1 MSTAEAT
8 FSLLDEE
15 EERDEVGPSS
25 TSAAPPPKNR
35 PSLRSISLSQAPSAP
50 RDLENGNGQNS
61 CAELHKLTAG
71 STTSL
76 TSQSKNAKKVN
87 KFYKKQNE
95 LLENFKNDS
104 EQIEQF
110 NRTRRRTTSKEED
123 DIEEIIASIPP
134 VIPEDKPLVA
144 PLVKHIFLKD
154 GTDEPEVVIF
164 DVPRSPRNPRRKPM
178 ERTNTEDKSLD
189 EKKEDESGSA
199 ARMAKITLLVNF
211 LLMVAKVVASV
222 LSGSMSI
229 ISSMVDSVVDIT
241 SGLVISLSERMI
253 KKRDPYLYPRG
264 RTRLEP
270 LALILISV
278 IMGMASIQL
287 IISSVRGIHDAV
299 QYDLHG
305 IGEEPKLNVTITSV
319 VIMVSTVLIKLSL
332 YITCKRYKEP
342 SVNVLA
348 MDHRNDCISN
358 TVALLC
364 AWLGTKYSYYFD
376 PVGAIIVSMY
386 ILYTW
391 VQTGREHLAKLS
403 GKTAE
408 PEFINRIIKV
418 CLDHDSRISHI
429 DTVYVYH
436 FGSKFLVEVH
446 IVLDENMILRESHD
460 ISETLQSNIES
471 LPEVERAFVHTD
483 YDYDHHPNDEHK
495 VV

>member
-15 EERDEVGPSS
+15 EERDEVGPS
-25 TSAAPPPKNR
+25 TTIKAGR

-50 RDLENGNGQNS
+50 RDLENGQTS
-61 CAELHKLTAG
+61 CAELHKMAAG

-123 DIEEIIASIPP
+123 DDAEVVAVIPP
-134 VIPEDKPLVA
+134 AIPEDRAVVA
-144 PLVKHIFLKD
+144 PLVKHVD

-178 ERTNTEDKSLD
+178 ERVDTEEKSVD
-189 EKKEDESGSA
+189 EKKDDESSAA
-199 ARMAKITLLVNF
+199 ARMAKITLAVNF

-278 IMGMASIQL
+278 IMGMASVQL
-287 IISSVRGIHDAV
+287 IISSVRGIHDGI
-299 QYDLHG
+299 QYDLYG
-305 IGEEPKLNVTITSV
+305 IGEEPKLNVTIVSV

-332 YITCKRYKEP
+332 YLFCKKYKDP

-376 PVGAIIVSMY
+376 PAGAIIVSLY

-418 CLDHDSRISHI
+418 CLDHDNRISHI

-483 YDYDHHPNDEHK
+483 YDYDHHPHDEHK

>member
-1 MSTAEAT
+1 MSSAEAT

-25 TSAAPPPKNR
+25 AATAAVINKGR

-50 RDLENGNGQNS
+50 RDLENGNGQSS
-61 CAELHKLTAG
+61 CAELHRMAAG

-123 DIEEIIASIPP
+123 DVDVIAAIPP
-134 VIPEDKPLVA
+134 SIPEDRVVVA
-144 PLVKHIFLKD
+144 PLVKHVD

-178 ERTNTEDKSLD
+178 ERTATEEKSD
-189 EKKEDESGSA
+189 EKKIEDESTAA
-199 ARMAKITLLVNF
+199 ARMARITLLVNF
-211 LLMVAKVVASV
+211 LLMMAKVVASV

-287 IISSVRGIHDAV
+287 IISSVRGIHDGI
-299 QYDLHG
+299 QYDLYG
-305 IGEEPKLNVTITSV
+305 IGEEPKLNVTLISV
-319 VIMVSTVLIKLSL
+319 VIMVSTVLIKLAL
-332 YITCKRYKEP
+332 YLFCKRYKEP

-376 PVGAIIVSMY
+376 PAGAIIVSLY

-483 YDYDHHPNDEHK
+483 YDYDHHPHDEHK

>member
-1 MSTAEAT
+1 MTDAETT

-15 EERDEVGPSS
+15 EERDEVGPS
-25 TSAAPPPKNR
+25 TAVVKGR
-35 PSLRSISLSQAPSAP
+35 PSLRSISLSQTPSAP
-50 RDLENGNGQNS
+50 RDLESGNVNGYGNVGQMS
-61 CAELHKLTAG
+61 CGAELHKLTGG

-76 TSQSKNAKKVN
+76 TSQSKKVT

-110 NRTRRRTTSKEED
+110 NRTRRRTTSKEEETD
-123 DIEEIIASIPP
+123 LTTSLPTTVP
-134 VIPEDKPLVA
+134 VERAATA
-144 PLVKHIFLKD
+144 PLVKHVD
-154 GTDEPEVVIF
+154 GTDEPEVVII
-164 DVPRSPRNPRRKPM
+164 DVPRSPRNIRRKPM
-178 ERTNTEDKSLD
+178 ERTDTEKDSMD
-189 EKKEDESGSA
+189 EKAKEDESRAA

-211 LLMVAKVVASV
+211 ILMIAKVFASV

-287 IISSVRGIHDAV
+287 IISSVRGIHEGL
-299 QYDLHG
+299 QYDMYG
-305 IGEEPKLNVTITSV
+305 IGEAPRLNVTFISV
-319 VIMVSTVLIKLSL
+319 IIMVCTVLIKLSL
-332 YITCKRYKEP
+332 YLFCKRYKEP

-358 TVALLC
+358 TVALIC

-376 PVGAIIVSMY
+376 PAGAILVSCY

-418 CLDHDSRISHI
+418 CLDHDNRISHI

-483 YDYDHHPNDEHK
+483 YDYDHHPHDEHK

>member
-25 TSAAPPPKNR
+25 TSVAPPPKNR

-144 PLVKHIFLKD
+144 PLVKHI
-154 GTDEPEVVIF
+154 
-164 DVPRSPRNPRRKPM
+164 KPM
-178 ERTNTEDKSLD
+178 ERTNTEEKSFD

-199 ARMAKITLLVNF
+199 ARMAKITLSVNF
-211 LLMVAKVVASV
+211 MLMVAKVVASV

-332 YITCKRYKEP
+332 YVTCKRYKEP

>member
-1 MSTAEAT
+1 MSSADAT

-25 TSAAPPPKNR
+25 NNVPPITKGR

-50 RDLENGNGQNS
+50 RDLENGNGQAS
-61 CAELHKLTAG
+61 CAELHKMAAG

-123 DIEEIIASIPP
+123 DIDDIIAAAIPP
-134 VIPEDKPLVA
+134 VIPEDRAVVA
-144 PLVKHIFLKD
+144 PLVKHVD

-178 ERTNTEDKSLD
+178 ERNDTEEKSFD
-189 EKKEDESGSA
+189 EKKEDETNAA
-199 ARMAKITLLVNF
+199 ARMAKITLFVNF
-211 LLMVAKVVASV
+211 LLMIAKVVASV

-241 SGLVISLSERMI
+241 SGLVISMSERMI

-287 IISSVRGIHDAV
+287 IISSVRGIHDGI
-299 QYDLHG
+299 QYDLYG
-305 IGEEPKLNVTITSV
+305 IGEEPKLNVTIISV

-332 YITCKRYKEP
+332 HLFCKRYKEP

-376 PVGAIIVSMY
+376 PAGAIIVSLY

-418 CLDHDSRISHI
+418 CLDHDNRISHI

>member
-1 MSTAEAT
+1 MTKTEAT

-15 EERDEVGPSS
+15 EERDEVGPS
-25 TSAAPPPKNR
+25 TVLVPGR

-50 RDLENGNGQNS
+50 RDLENGNGQTS

-76 TSQSKNAKKVN
+76 SSQSKNAKKVN

-123 DIEEIIASIPP
+123 DDADVIAAIPP
-134 VIPEDKPLVA
+134 PIPEEKAVVA
-144 PLVKHIFLKD
+144 PLVKHID

-164 DVPRSPRNPRRKPM
+164 DVPRSPRNPRKKPM
-178 ERTNTEDKSLD
+178 ERTDTEEKSVD
-189 EKKEDESGSA
+189 EKKDDESNTA
-199 ARMAKITLLVNF
+199 ARMANITLAVNF
-211 LLMVAKVVASV
+211 LLMIAKVVASV

-270 LALILISV
+270 LSLILISV

-287 IISSVRGIHDAV
+287 IIASVRGIHDGI
-299 QYDLHG
+299 QFHLYG

-319 VIMVSTVLIKLSL
+319 VIMVSTVLVKLSL
-332 YITCKRYKEP
+332 YLFCKRYKEP

-358 TVALLC
+358 TVALIC

-376 PVGAIIVSMY
+376 PAGAIVVSMY

-418 CLDHDSRISHI
+418 CLDHDARISHI

-446 IVLDENMILRESHD
+446 IVLDENMILKESHD

-483 YDYDHHPNDEHK
+483 YDYDHHPHDEHK
-495 VV
+495 IV

>member
-1 MSTAEAT
+1 MSAGEAK
-8 FSLLDEE
+8 FSLLEDEE
-15 EERDEVGPSS
+15 EENRDEVPQTS
-25 TSAAPPPKNR
+25 TSTLIPQKS
-35 PSLRSISLSQAPSAP
+35 SLRSISLSHGAASIPK
-50 RDLENGNGQNS
+50 DIENQTS
-61 CAELHKLTAG
+61 CAELHRLAAG

-76 TSQSKNAKKVN
+76 SSQMKGKGSAKKLN

-110 NRTRRRTTSKEED
+110 NRTRRRTTSKEDE
-123 DIEEIIASIPP
+123 IEIDEKAAENSVAAPAT
-134 VIPEDKPLVA
+134 A
-144 PLVKHIFLKD
+144 PLVKQND
-154 GTDEPEVVIF
+154 GNDEPEVMIF
-164 DVPRSPRNPRRKPM
+164 DVPRSPTNGKRRASPEKV
-178 ERTNTEDKSLD
+178 TEPSKTKQP
-189 EKKEDESGSA
+189 EEESESSEA
-199 ARMAKITLLVNF
+199 ARMAKITLLINF
-211 LLMVAKVVASV
+211 CLMIAKVVASV

-241 SGLVISLSERMI
+241 SGLVISISERMI

-270 LALILISV
+270 LALIIISM
-278 IMGMASIQL
+278 IMGMASVQL
-287 IISSVRGIHDAV
+287 IVSSVRGIHDAL
-299 QYDLHG
+299 QYDLYG
-305 IGEEPKLNVTITSV
+305 IGEPGIVNVTLTSV
-319 VIMVSTVLIKLSL
+319 AIMVSTVFIKLFL
-332 YITCKRYKEP
+332 YVVCKQYTDA

-358 TVALLC
+358 TVALIC
-364 AWLGTKYSYYFD
+364 AYLGTQYSYYFD
-376 PVGAIIVSMY
+376 PAGAIIVSVY
-386 ILYTW
+386 ILFTW

-403 GKTAE
+403 GKSAE

-436 FGSKFLVEVH
+436 FGSRFLVEVH
-446 IVLDENMILRESHD
+446 IVLDENMILRDSHD

-483 YDYDHHPNDEHK
+483 YDYDHNPQDEHK
-495 VV
+495 IV